1 MLGRPRLTAAAAGLC
16 PRPPPSSPAV
26 PYLRWRR
33 GVVRRPAGLPLPR
46 RHVRGARPEVSLPAV
61 RGGGWS
67 PSCSTSRRFGRRSRP
82 LGRVTVGRGGALLLP
97 LFQSPRAAVSLAAS
111 VLESRRSGR
120 RSRPL
125 VRTLVAASCCLL
137 RWVSVVVWSPD
148 GPSATLPLCSCGGDA
163 DPSDA
168 SWEALPGESLWTSA
182 PCGYRAPLWRSPL
195 CVMFSRRCSGRNPR
209 SLPSHGSG
217 DGVALVSFFLLGGI
231 TLEPGLP
238 RMALPLA
245 SPLADPAKI
254 LRWGTQYDWG
264 ISYIS
269 SSISD
274 RKSVV

>member
-46 RHVRGARPEVSLPAV
+46 RHVRGARPEVSLPAM

-182 PCGYRAPLWRSPL
+182 PYGCRLLPGGVLFAWCSPVGAPGEIPDPCLHADL
-195 CVMFSRRCSGRNPR
+195 VM
-209 SLPSHGSG
+209 
-217 DGVALVSFFLLGGI
+217 
-231 TLEPGLP
+231 
-238 RMALPLA
+238 A
-245 SPLADPAKI
+245 SPWC
-254 LRWGTQYDWG
+254 R
-264 ISYIS
+264 S
-269 SSISD
+269 SSLEASLWSPACPGWPYLLPP
-274 RKSVV
+274 RWQGRTQPKF